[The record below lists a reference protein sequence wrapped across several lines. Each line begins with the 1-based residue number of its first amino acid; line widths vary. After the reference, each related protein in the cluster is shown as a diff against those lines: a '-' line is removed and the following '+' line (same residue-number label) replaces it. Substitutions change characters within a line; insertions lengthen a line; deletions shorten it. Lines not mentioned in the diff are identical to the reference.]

1 MTEDKSDPPVERGDH
16 FVTTRWSLVVSAGRK
31 SSPHSERALAE
42 LCQIYWYPL
51 YAFVRR
57 KGHGKED
64 AEDLTQSFFET
75 VLEKNSLE
83 GLSEERGRFR
93 AFLLAAMKHFL
104 ANDWDRKNRQKRGG
118 GAVHLSLDWQDADD
132 RYHLEP
138 EDPTS
143 PEKLFDREWALAVL
157 QRVVDRLGEE
167 CAANGKAEFFD
178 AVKDLLIGGDSVGYG
193 TIAGPLSMDTGA
205 VRVAVHRLR
214 RRNRELLR
222 EEIAQTLDDPGR
234 VDDELKALQVALS
247 G

>member
-1 MTEDKSDPPVERGDH
+1 MNPGDSKPTPRGDH
-16 FVTTRWSLVVSAGRK
+16 FVTTRWSVVLSAGRK

-42 LCQIYWYPL
+42 LCQTYWYPL

-64 AEDLTQSFFET
+64 AEDLTQAFFET
-75 VLEKNSLE
+75 VLEKNPLQ
-83 GLSEERGRFR
+83 GLTHERGRFR

-104 ANDWDRKNRQKRGG
+104 ANDWDRKNRKKCGG
-118 GAVHLSLDWQDADD
+118 GALHLSLDWQDADE

-138 EDPTS
+138 VDPMT
-143 PEKLFDREWALAVL
+143 PEQVFDREWALAML
-157 QRVVDRLGEE
+157 RRVVDRLGEE

-178 AVKDLLIGGDSVGYG
+178 AVKELLVGGDGDGYG
-193 TIAGPLSMDTGA
+193 TIAGQLGMAAGA

-214 RRNRELLR
+214 RRNREVLR
-222 EEIAQTLDDPGR
+222 EEIAQTLDDPTR
-234 VDDELKALQVALS
+234 VDDELKALQAALR

>member
-1 MTEDKSDPPVERGDH
+1 MSSAGSAPAPRGDL
-16 FVTTRWSLVVSAGRK
+16 FVTTRWSVVLSAGRK

-42 LCQIYWYPL
+42 LCQTYWYPL

-64 AEDLTQSFFET
+64 AEDLTQAFFET
-75 VLEKNSLE
+75 VLENNPLE
-83 GLSEERGRFR
+83 GLTSERGRFR
-93 AFLLAAMKHFL
+93 AFLLAAMKNFL

-118 GAVHLSLDWQDADD
+118 GALHLSLDWQDADA

-138 EDPTS
+138 EDPAS
-143 PEKLFDREWALAVL
+143 PETLFDREWALAL
-157 QRVVDRLGEE
+157 LRRVVDRLGEE

-178 AVKDLLIGGDSVGYG
+178 AVKELLVGGDAEGYG
-193 TIAGPLSMDTGA
+193 TIAGQLGMDAGA
-205 VRVAVHRLR
+205 ARVAVHRLR

-222 EEIAQTLDDPGR
+222 EEIAQTLDDPTR
-234 VDDELKALQVALS
+234 VDDELKALQAALS